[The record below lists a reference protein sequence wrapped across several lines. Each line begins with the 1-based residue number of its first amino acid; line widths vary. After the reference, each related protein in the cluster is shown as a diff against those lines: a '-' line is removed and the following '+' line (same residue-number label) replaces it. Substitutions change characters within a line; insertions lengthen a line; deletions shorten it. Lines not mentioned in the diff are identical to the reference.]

1 MKTRNGLPRV
11 AVGLVAMLT
20 FWAAP
25 AASAATLIWDTD
37 TFSPGAQDG
46 GGTWQTGQPNWRNF
60 TTSTDNQNWS
70 AGTVDK
76 AQFGAVADGTYSVT
90 ISGAVVAGGGLN
102 FAYSGYTLSGGT
114 SLSLDTGSA
123 NGPISVDAGKSATIN
138 TLLTGRNAAATITL
152 NDGSVLNL
160 GGGFNTAQYRFG
172 GAGTLNIT
180 GGTSAPAV
188 PQFNCAVINQ
198 TGGTNNLGNKFT
210 AAIGYNSGR
219 NVSYTISGSSVMTVN
234 NAESGAGLIVGRA
247 LASTYT
253 ATLIVKE
260 SAQVNIG
267 TTAAQYGSLHLVNG
281 STGDGAS
288 SALLDVQGG
297 RVTIGTGNAA
307 NKLRFFS
314 QGAANGRTATLQV
327 SGGIVTANGIQ
338 FGNTNALTYDA
349 TALAKIQLSVGSLSV
364 GAAGIIRDS
373 TASTLPYLIQ
383 LQGGTLSATA
393 DWSSSLDMKLGTTGG
408 GVTIKAADAS
418 DLPKNITL
426 SGSLSNDGAV
436 DGTLTKTGTGTLT
449 LSGANTYTGDTLINA
464 GTLRFVVGGS
474 CASPT
479 VILNAA
485 TATHSVRITESDK
498 VWTNNAFTASA
509 AGTLEFDLTAVT
521 PSTTV
526 SPFVVSGAATFTAT
540 PSVNVLLTSGLEKGA
555 YPLMTWGSSSGTI
568 PTAVTVS
575 AFQDGT
581 APSLS
586 NSVDTLTL
594 YLVIGDALPAV
605 KANNTDNLN
614 VGTSWTNGVVPS
626 SASVAIWDS
635 TVTAANTN
643 LLGADTTWAGIQ
655 ILDPGG
661 LVTVDAGNTLTLGLA
676 PTDID
681 LSAATADLT
690 LNCGLALNGTN
701 VWDVTTGRTLTVG
714 GAVSGVHPITKQGAG
729 TAILSS
735 SENAYTGDTTIS
747 QGTLQ
752 LGANEVIPHG
762 IGTGNLTVNGTL
774 DLNTYSETINS
785 LSGVGIVDTL
795 AGGTPTLT
803 ITNTLA
809 NTFSGAISNSA
820 GALSLVKSGSGL
832 LTLAGE
838 SGYSGGTTINAGY
851 VTVTSSNALGT
862 GAVTFNGGSRLTVAT
877 GLDVTNAI
885 TIGVNVGVVGYG
897 LIEAGTNAGVAI
909 VSGPITINNGATA
922 GGHFCTRQT
931 PGSILHV
938 KGVITSTLTN
948 GAVSHRA
955 GTVMFSGGGIG
966 YTNLTL
972 GEGIMMVGATNGIAT
987 TATVLIAAS
996 KPGTL
1001 DLNGFDQ
1008 SLAGITK
1015 HPTYA
1020 ATITN
1025 SSATTSARLT
1035 LTGTSSYAGVIR
1047 DGGGDGKINL
1057 AVDGGSLTLSGT
1069 NTYSGATTISSGTLK
1084 LGANN
1089 ALPNVTA
1096 ISIGTGTLD
1105 ADTRTDTVGTLAV
1118 TGAATINLGTGG
1130 KLVFD
1135 NSSGTAWTGTLN
1147 ITGAFVSG
1155 ISLRFG
1161 TTSSG
1166 LTRDQLARI
1175 PPPAGFYYELDV
1187 NGFLKLYHATLLLFR

>member
-1 MKTRNGLPRV
+1 MKTRKLLARI
-11 AVGLVAMLT
+11 AVGLAALLT
-20 FWAAP
+20 FWAALDT
-25 AASAATLIWDTD
+25 SAATLIWDAD
-37 TFSPGAQDG
+37 TFNPGAQDG
-46 GGTWQTGQPNWRNF
+46 GGTWQTGQPNWRG
-60 TTSTDNQNWS
+60 TADNQSWVNG
-70 AGTVDK
+70 AVDK
-76 AQFGAVADGTYSVT
+76 AQFGAGADGTYSVT
-90 ISGAVVAGGGLN
+90 ISGAVVAGGGLT
-102 FAYSGYTLSGGT
+102 FANSGYTLSGGT
-114 SLSLDTGSA
+114 SISLDTGSA
-123 NGPISVDAGKSATIN
+123 NGTILLNSGISATIN
-138 TLLTGRNAAATITL
+138 TLLAGRNAAATITL
-152 NDGSVLNL
+152 NDSSVLNL

-198 TGGTNNLGNKFT
+198 TNGTVNLGNANT

-219 NVSYTISGSSVMTVN
+219 NVIYTISGSGVMTVN
-234 NAESGAGLIVGRA
+234 NAGAGAGLIVGRA
-247 LASTYT
+247 LASAYT
-253 ATLIVKE
+253 ATLIVKDN
-260 SAQVNIG
+260 AQVNIG

-281 STGDGAS
+281 SNDNGAS

-297 RVTIGTGNAA
+297 SVTIGTGNAA

-314 QGAANGRTATLQV
+314 QGALNGRTATFQV
-327 SGGIVTANGIQ
+327 SGGLVTANGIQ
-338 FGNTNALTYDA
+338 FGNTNAVNAYDA
-349 TALAKIQLSVGSLSV
+349 TALAKVQLSVGSLYV

-383 LQGGTLSATA
+383 LQGGTLGASA
-393 DWSSSLDMKLGTTGG
+393 DWSSPLDMKLGTTGG

-426 SGSLSNDGAV
+426 SGRLSNDGAV
-436 DGTLTKTGTGTLT
+436 DGTLTKTGNGTLT
-449 LSGANTYTGDTLINA
+449 LSGVTTYTGDTLINA
-464 GTLRFVVGGS
+464 GTLRFLGGGS
-474 CASPT
+474 CASST
-479 VILNAA
+479 VILNAS
-485 TATHSVRITESDK
+485 TATHSVRLTNIAQ
-498 VWTNNAFTASA
+498 VWTNTAFTASA

-555 YPLMTWGSSSGTI
+555 YPLMTWGSSSGTL

-626 SASVAIWDS
+626 SASVAIWDN

-661 LVTVDAGNTLTLGLA
+661 VVTIDAGNTLTLGLA
-676 PTDID
+676 AIDLD

-701 VWDVTTGRTLTVG
+701 VWDVTTGRILAVG
-714 GAVSGVHPITKQGAG
+714 GAVTGTHTITKQGAG
-729 TAILSS
+729 TVILSS
-735 SENAYTGDTTIS
+735 GANAYTGDTTIS

-785 LSGVGIVDTL
+785 LSGFGIVDTL

-809 NTFSGAISNSA
+809 NTFSGALSNSA

-838 SGYSGGTTINAGY
+838 SGYSGGTSINAGY

-897 LIEAGTNAGVAI
+897 LIEAGTNAGTAI

-922 GGHFCTRQT
+922 GGHFAARTT
-931 PGSILHV
+931 GTILNL

-948 GAVSHRA
+948 GAVTHRA
-955 GTVMFSGGGIG
+955 GTVMFSGGGFG

-972 GEGIMMVGATNGIAT
+972 GQGIMMVGATNGIAT
-987 TATVLIAAS
+987 NATVAIAVSLA
-996 KPGTL
+996 GTL

-1015 HPTYA
+1015 GGYA

-1025 SSATTSARLT
+1025 NSTTTAAMLT
-1035 LTGTSSYAGVIR
+1035 LTGTSSFSGVIR
-1047 DGGGDGKINL
+1047 DGGGDGKIHL
-1057 AVDGGSLTLSGT
+1057 TVDGGALTLSGA
-1069 NTYSGATTISSGTLK
+1069 NTYSGTTTISAGTLK

-1089 ALPNVTA
+1089 VLPNATA
-1096 ISIGTGTLD
+1096 VSIGAGTLD

-1118 TGAATINLGTGG
+1118 TGDATINLGAGG
-1130 KLVFD
+1130 KLAFAD
-1135 NSSGTAWTGTLN
+1135 SSGTPWTGTLD
-1147 ITGAFVSG
+1147 ITGDFVSG
-1155 ISLRFG
+1155 SSLRFG
-1161 TTSSG
+1161 IDTNG

-1175 PPPAGFYYELDV
+1175 TVPAGFYYELDV
-1187 NGFLKLYHATLLLFR
+1187 NGYLKMVHATLLLFR